1 MVFNVIFKNNLVSEH
16 MMSCMVMSELNLFCL
31 EVNGHKIVVSQDIT
45 ITIYPTGTHMAK
57 KKFRKAKICTEKG
70 IREWGGHEQNYK
82 RQQQTR
88 WLSVS

>member
-45 ITIYPTGTHMAK
+45 ITIYPTGTTWQK
-57 KKFRKAKICTEKG
+57 KNLGRLKYAQR
-70 IREWGGHEQNYK
+70 RELENGEDMNRTTRGSN
-82 RQQQTR
+82 RQDG
-88 WLSVS
+88 LV